1 MRPSPSSDTAGTRGR
16 GERDRFWRRQRIRH
30 RGYAGASLRR
40 IASAAHAT
48 TGAIYN
54 HFGSKEGLFDAL
66 VGESAERLVSA
77 WAAGRTGSGSGGP
90 GPATGPGG
98 GRGETAPGSDGGAA
112 DSEALAHSVGRTND
126 LLALIYDDLDIF
138 ELLLCHATGSRY
150 EHFPEQLVRIE
161 EEAYRSL
168 PGLTDSPADRLF
180 AHSLA
185 SNGLEALRAAV
196 DHGLTRQEARQYM
209 DRVTRF
215 RLSGWAGLLAQS
227 PSAPPAPGTSPDD
240 PRTGERS

>member
-1 MRPSPSSDTAGTRGR
+1 MRREAATSTSPSS
-16 GERDRFWRRQRIRH
+16 W
-30 RGYAGASLRR
+30 
-40 IASAAHAT
+40 
-48 TGAIYN
+48 
-54 HFGSKEGLFDAL
+54 
-66 VGESAERLVSA
+66 
-77 WAAGRTGSGSGGP
+77 
-90 GPATGPGG
+90 
-98 GRGETAPGSDGGAA
+98 
-112 DSEALAHSVGRTND
+112 
-126 LLALIYDDLDIF
+126 
-138 ELLLCHATGSRY
+138 C
-150 EHFPEQLVRIE
+150 E

-180 AHSLA
+180 THSLA

-227 PSAPPAPGTSPDD
+227 PSARPAPGTSPDD